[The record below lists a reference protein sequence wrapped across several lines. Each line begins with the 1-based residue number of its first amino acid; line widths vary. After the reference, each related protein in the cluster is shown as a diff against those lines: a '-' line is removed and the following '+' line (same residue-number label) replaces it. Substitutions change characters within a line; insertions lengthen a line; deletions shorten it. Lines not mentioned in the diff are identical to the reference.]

1 MYILP
6 VYVYYIYYAETPAL
20 IIFFLHIL
28 NRRIKPQAPF
38 SFLQIVTDL
47 FFRPQRA
54 RDCRMS
60 ICSESKDTKRLQA
73 DSTSLADL
81 KAELHRKKGEAQTN
95 KVKGNFRPEKANDGE
110 KKNNIWSKK
119 NTGLIMRMQRDL
131 EKRKEEER
139 SYERA
144 KYMLEKK
151 TRLYESM
158 KKGKGNSSIADNF
171 LVNFNGGIE
180 NDEDDDD
187 DDLVSM
193 DYPARQAGEEW
204 VEYTDALGRT
214 RRCMKKDLAALQRQD
229 RDMVREE
236 EEEQETGE
244 GLRKEEPDL
253 LSADMRMDMLRQ
265 KWEQQEL
272 ENLTKESLHY
282 SDVRYDEARSH
293 GAGFYNFSGEEDKRI
308 QEQKTLRK
316 LHEETDEMRRLRE
329 RKAEKRKKDMSDRI
343 KKIKAKRREKLGLPP
358 ESDSE
363 SDNEGEER
371 GEGSDEDDE
380 QAEDISKSV
389 MEGLKMF
396 RRNNEEME
404 RQRNQAIRE
413 ATSQARSWDRD
424 KEASEEDLGRSR
436 EWKVMNQDQWN
447 SQKREERNPDFAPP
461 SAYSEARFLL
471 KNREKSAGGNK
482 EKLSKKSNIEKSPR
496 AMMSMGPPRMPF
508 PPPVRPPGGLMTGP
522 PPPFPPA
529 GLMGPPAPPS
539 AGLFYPPPLPRGPPP
554 RPVDPMSMLDARP
567 EPDPG
572 PAPTGPSYSRAVR
585 LELHKR
591 MQNQETLPGPGQ
603 VSGLNSQVLQA
614 FSDSDSDEE
623 DEDPGTRGAG
633 AEVAPPC
640 DMNYFS
646 TAASPNTRGGFR
658 SHHDIAEAFS
668 AGLQANKK

>member
-1 MYILP
+1 
-6 VYVYYIYYAETPAL
+6 
-20 IIFFLHIL
+20 
-28 NRRIKPQAPF
+28 
-38 SFLQIVTDL
+38 
-47 FFRPQRA
+47 
-54 RDCRMS
+54 MS

-180 NDEDDDD
+180 DDEDDE
-187 DDLVSM
+187 DDLLNI
-193 DYPARQAGEEW
+193 DYPARRAGEEW

-214 RRCMKKDLAALQRQD
+214 RQCMKKDLAALQRQD
-229 RDMVREE
+229 KDMVREE
-236 EEEQETGE
+236 EEDQETGE

-272 ENLTKESLHY
+272 ENLTKDSLHY

-293 GAGFYNFSGEEDKRI
+293 GAGFYNFSGEENKRI

-363 SDNEGEER
+363 SDNEGEGK
-371 GEGSDEDDE
+371 GEGSDEDDD

-404 RQRNQAIRE
+404 RQKNQAIRE

-424 KEASEEDLGRSR
+424 KETEDDDLGRSR

-471 KNREKSAGGNK
+471 QNREKSASAGGNK
-482 EKLSKKSNIEKSPR
+482 ARSTKKPNIDRSNK
-496 AMMSMGPPRMPF
+496 AMTTMPMGPPRMPF
-508 PPPVRPPGGLMTGP
+508 PPPRAPGGMMGP
-522 PPPFPPA
+522 PPPFPP
-529 GLMGPPAPPS
+529 GGMMGPPRPPPPHPGS
-539 AGLFYPPPLPRGPPP
+539 FYPPLPPGPPP
-554 RPVDPMSMLDARP
+554 RPGADPMSMLDAAP
-567 EPDPG
+567 EPG
-572 PAPTGPSYSRAVR
+572 PAPPPAPSSATTATYSRAVR

-591 MQNQETLPGPGQ
+591 MQNLENISG
-603 VSGLNSQVLQA
+603 SGLNSQVLQTFA
-614 FSDSDSDEE
+614 DSDSDSEE
-623 DEDPGTRGAG
+623 EEAGARGAG
-633 AEVAPPC
+633 AEIAPPC

-646 TAASPNTRGGFR
+646 SASTNNPRGFR
-658 SHHDIAEAFS
+658 SHHDMADAFS
-668 AGLQANKK
+668 AGLEANKK

>member
-1 MYILP
+1 
-6 VYVYYIYYAETPAL
+6 
-20 IIFFLHIL
+20 
-28 NRRIKPQAPF
+28 
-38 SFLQIVTDL
+38 
-47 FFRPQRA
+47 
-54 RDCRMS
+54 MS

-180 NDEDDDD
+180 DDEDEDD
-187 DDLVSM
+187 LGNM

-214 RRCMKKDLAALQRQD
+214 RKCMKKDLAALQRQD

-272 ENLTKESLHY
+272 ENLTKENLHY

-363 SDNEGEER
+363 SDNEGDGK
-371 GEGSDEDDE
+371 GEGSDEDDD

-424 KEASEEDLGRSR
+424 KETSDDDLGRSR

-447 SQKREERNPDFAPP
+447 TQKREERNPDFAPP

-471 KNREKSAGGNK
+471 KNREKSAGGNR
-482 EKLSKKSNIEKSPR
+482 EKISKKSNIEKPPR
-496 AMMSMGPPRMPF
+496 GPAMMGPPRMPF
-508 PPPVRPPGGLMTGP
+508 PPPRPPGGMMAGMMTGP
-522 PPPFPPA
+522 PGFPPA
-529 GLMGPPAPPS
+529 GLMGPPPPPGS
-539 AGLFYPPPLPRGPPP
+539 FYPPLPRAPPPRPQP
-554 RPVDPMSMLDARP
+554 RPVDPMSMLDANP
-567 EPDPG
+567 EPG
-572 PAPTGPSYSRAVR
+572 PAPSSAPTPTYSRAVR

-591 MQNQETLPGPGQ
+591 MQNQENFSG
-603 VSGLNSQVLQA
+603 SGLNSQVLQA
-614 FSDSDSDEE
+614 FADSDSDEE
-623 DEDPGTRGAG
+623 GEDDGARGAG

-646 TAASPNTRGGFR
+646 SAATQNPRGFR
-658 SHHDIAEAFS
+658 SHHDMAEAFS